1 MNDNYLSTAGN
12 CTILLIVILLSF
24 IYFIIIIV
32 YIAFVIAPLIV
43 FVIVESFPRER
54 MEHEYGEL
62 ESNLFAHSWR
72 VCWRWIKSE
81 AERALN

>member
-1 MNDNYLSTAGN
+1 MADFYNSFLNNFNFVCIIYHYYFLSSS
-12 CTILLIVILLSF
+12 LLC
-24 IYFIIIIV
+24 
-32 YIAFVIAPLIV
+32 APVIV
-43 FVIVESFPRER
+43 FVIVGPLPSI
-54 MEHEYGEL
+54 EHEHGGEL